1 MGIDICSI
9 ISIMRIMD
17 EALGDDAPIAGGR
30 ALERYRPVFPIPP

>member
-17 EALGDDAPIAGGR
+17 EALGDDAPIAGR